1 MNSKT
6 LTFKKKLI
14 TVGVFAFAMGFLE
27 AIVVIYLRKIFYP
40 QGFDFPLSIMSPE
53 IISIEWFREIT
64 TIIMLVTIGI
74 LAGSNNFER
83 FLYFLYTFAI
93 WDIVYYIGLKLF
105 LNWPA
110 SILNWDILF
119 LIPIPWISPVL
130 APIICSLTMIVMSVL
145 IIYFIDKGYKI
156 KTNYKFWITLIVGAI
171 LIFITFMWDY
181 SKIIIENNF
190 LGDFFNLLNNEK
202 FIKIITEFKPLYFNW
217 IIFIIGEILIIF
229 SITHLLFI
237 NIYKTSRIK

>member
-181 SKIIIENNF
+181 SK
-190 LGDFFNLLNNEK
+190 
-202 FIKIITEFKPLYFNW
+202 
-217 IIFIIGEILIIF
+217 
-229 SITHLLFI
+229 
-237 NIYKTSRIK
+237 